1 MKHEKERQED
11 VDELYRIL
19 AEESK
24 EFQEYLDILETLPQE
39 PLFPPIS
46 VESGN
51 TTSSTPNGGL
61 ENA

>member
-1 MKHEKERQED
+1 MKHEKEHQED

-39 PLFPPIS
+39 PLFPPVS
-46 VESGN
+46 VELGN
-51 TTSSTPNGGL
+51 TTSPTPDG
-61 ENA
+61 ESEHA

>member
-1 MKHEKERQED
+1 MQQEKERQEE

-39 PLFPPIS
+39 PLFPPVS

-51 TTSSTPNGGL
+51 TTSPTPSGEL
-61 ENA
+61 EDA

>member
-1 MKHEKERQED
+1 MQQEKERQEE

-39 PLFPPIS
+39 PLFPPVS

-51 TTSSTPNGGL
+51 TTSHTPNGEL
-61 ENA
+61 EHA

>member
-1 MKHEKERQED
+1 MQQEKEHQEE

-24 EFQEYLDILETLPQE
+24 EFQEYLDILEALPQE
-39 PLFPPIS
+39 PLFPPVS

-51 TTSSTPNGGL
+51 TTSLTPNGEL
-61 ENA
+61 EHA